1 MKIYWP
7 SLMSATLNL
16 EVMIVNKTYLE
27 ESCPIGA
34 YVPMSL
40 YKIQIIINTLEIRK
54 LRVTKCGR

>member
-1 MKIYWP
+1 
-7 SLMSATLNL
+7 MSATLNL